1 MADLRNLLLGLL
13 VLGLFSGC
21 SYRFYPASCEKAI
34 AGKLTKQALLDST
47 LSENSGLLWWEGH
60 LWTFNDSGGEPAL
73 YKVDPASGRVLL
85 KTVIRH
91 AVNVDWEDI
100 ALDDNYIYVA
110 DVGNN
115 FHARDTLEIY
125 RIPRKYLCT
134 GDPQVDFQDM
144 ITLSFE
150 EEIKIDHRGLSSLDF
165 EALLVHGDS
174 VYLFSKDWVGQS
186 TSIFVFP
193 ARAGHHHLQARFS
206 YDISMLVTGADWN
219 QEGQEVAL
227 VGYRNY
233 MPVVIQYDFTSNPG
247 QISCG
252 GRARYYPFRL
262 GRQAEGVCYDEAG
275 NLYLSTEKSLQKPAL
290 FRVGRRE
297 P

>member
-1 MADLRNLLLGLL
+1 MADLRNLVLGLL
-13 VLGLFSGC
+13 VLGIVSGC

-34 AGKLTKQALLDST
+34 AGKLMKHVVLDSS

-60 LWTFNDSGGEPAL
+60 VWTFNDSGGEPAL
-73 YKVDPASGRVLL
+73 YKVDPESGSILL
-85 KTVIRH
+85 KTVIRN

-100 ALDDNYIYVA
+100 AMDASFIYVA

-115 FHARDTLEIY
+115 FHTRDTLVVY
-125 RIPRKYLCT
+125 RIPRKGLIS
-134 GDPQVDFQDM
+134 GDPRTDFQDR
-144 ITLSFE
+144 ITLTFE
-150 EEIKIDHRGLSSLDF
+150 EEIRVDHRGLSSHDC

-186 TSIFVFP
+186 TSVFVFP
-193 ARAGHHHLQARFS
+193 ARAGHHHLQARYT
-206 YDISMLVTGADWN
+206 YDIRMLVTGADWDPDS
-219 QEGQEVAL
+219 GEVAL

-233 MPVVIQYDFTSNPG
+233 MPVVIKYDFGSDPG

-252 GRARYYPFRL
+252 GRARYYPLRY
-262 GRQAEGVCYDEAG
+262 GRQVEGICYDEAG
-275 NLYLSTEKSLQKPAL
+275 NLYLSTERSLQKPAL
-290 FRVGRRE
+290 FRVGRRA